1 MHEGNII
8 KNLRIKRG
16 ITQAELAK
24 KAKVTQQHISGIE
37 LGNIMPSIKTY
48 NKILSVLGFELYLRN
63 TS

>member
-1 MHEGNII
+1 MYEGNMI

-16 ITQAELAK
+16 LTQTQLAI
-24 KAKVTQQHISGIE
+24 KANVTQQHISGIE